1 MTITKSIRVNQATR
15 FMLYLLAHY
24 IATLSNVAP
33 DFKIRYASRPK
44 GKRVLAVTAPG
55 QLKAAPGS
63 KL

>member
-1 MTITKSIRVNQATR
+1 
-15 FMLYLLAHY
+15 MLYLLAHY